1 MNANNS
7 ARAIKYNEEIIH
19 AIYFKNKEDKKKNVK
34 KDEDELLSQYES
46 HMKYVLGIDDSN
58 LLAKQLS
65 QLPQYKDQQ
74 YLQLNASCCSKQ
86 SMVTNFSKKYG

>member
-19 AIYFKNKEDKKKNVK
+19 AIYIKNKEDKKKNVK

-58 LLAKQLS
+58 LLAKELS
-65 QLPQYKDQQ
+65 QLP
-74 YLQLNASCCSKQ
+74 
-86 SMVTNFSKKYG
+86 